1 MMQTPVVTKSVLDTN
16 VKVYKAHTALF
27 PELVP
32 QIAGKQ
38 HTQRFLKAILDYL
51 VVFPALLLIW
61 PLLLGL
67 AIAVRLDS
75 PGPVIYRRRVLG
87 KNGRVFHAFK
97 FRTMY
102 INGDEI
108 IAQYPKL
115 KMELER
121 EYKLKCDPRVT
132 PVGKMLRKFSLDELP
147 QLFNILLQDMSIV
160 GPRIITPEEIT
171 QYGENGEELMTVMPG
186 LTGLWQASGRS
197 NTGYD
202 KRVTL
207 DMQYIRTWS
216 IWLDIKIL
224 FKTIPAVLK
233 GDGAY

>member
-1 MMQTPVVTKSVLDTN
+1 MMQTPAVTKSVLDSSVQST
-16 VKVYKAHTALF
+16 HTAVF
-27 PELVP
+27 PELTKTTKTS
-32 QIAGKQ
+32 KQ
-38 HTQRFLKAILDYL
+38 HSQRLLKATVDYL
-51 VVFPALLLIW
+51 VVLPALLLIW
-61 PLLLGL
+61 PLFLAL
-67 AIAVRLDS
+67 AIAVKLDS
-75 PGPVIYRRRVLG
+75 PGPIIYRRRVLG

-108 IAQYPKL
+108 IARYPKL

-132 PVGKMLRKFSLDELP
+132 RVGKMLRKFSLDELP

-171 QYGENGEELMTVMPG
+171 MYGENGEELMTVMPG

-202 KRVTL
+202 RRVEL
-207 DMQYIRTWS
+207 DMQYIRTWTV
-216 IWLDIKIL
+216 WQDIKIL
-224 FKTIPAVLK
+224 FLTVPAVLK